1 MSFTLGYFNI
11 NGEEIDLIT
20 LSILETSS
28 KRFSSRTISISD
40 YYQEVSIFLG
50 QELKLSCFYDTIPH
64 EKRHIFSKQTYATWI
79 LMDKLLL
86 SYGNK

>member
-28 KRFSSRTISISD
+28 KRFSSRTISISGIIILNILIKL
-40 YYQEVSIFLG
+40 YLIFNNIIIYNN
-50 QELKLSCFYDTIPH
+50 F
-64 EKRHIFSKQTYATWI
+64 
-79 LMDKLLL
+79 
-86 SYGNK
+86 

>member
-28 KRFSSRTISISD
+28 KRFSSRTISISGT
-40 YYQEVSIFLG
+40 IILNI
-50 QELKLSCFYDTIPH
+50 LIKL
-64 EKRHIFSKQTYATWI
+64 
-79 LMDKLLL
+79 
-86 SYGNK
+86 

>member
-28 KRFSSRTISISD
+28 KRFSSRTISISGTIILNILIKL
-40 YYQEVSIFLG
+40 YLIFNNVVI
-50 QELKLSCFYDTIPH
+50 CNNF
-64 EKRHIFSKQTYATWI
+64 
-79 LMDKLLL
+79 
-86 SYGNK
+86 

>member
-28 KRFSSRTISISD
+28 KRFSSRTISISGI
-40 YYQEVSIFLG
+40 VILN
-50 QELKLSCFYDTIPH
+50 
-64 EKRHIFSKQTYATWI
+64 I
-79 LMDKLLL
+79 LMKLYLIF
-86 SYGNK
+86 NNIVI